1 MPHGPAFLVALL
13 LGLTAYLA
21 APALIALVRRHP
33 ERRLIYRLSLLS
45 LLSVILWV
53 ALIAW
58 ALTGQR
64 DDAVI
69 ARFVARL
76 RRSNR
81 LPWAIGVLV
90 ILGVAGSLLP
100 LLR

>member
-1 MPHGPAFLVALL
+1 MLHGSALLVLLL
-13 LGLTAYLA
+13 LGLAAYLA
-21 APALIALVRRHP
+21 APALIALARRHP
-33 ERRLIYRLSLLS
+33 ERRLICRLSPLS
-45 LLSVILWV
+45 LLSVILWF

-58 ALTGQR
+58 ASTGQR

-76 RRSNR
+76 RRANR
-81 LPWAIGVLV
+81 LPLVIGLLV

-100 LLR
+100 MLR

>member
-13 LGLTAYLA
+13 LGLAAYLA

-33 ERRLIYRLSLLS
+33 ERGLIYRLSPLS
-45 LLSVILWV
+45 LLSVILWF

-69 ARFVARL
+69 ARLVARL
-76 RRSNR
+76 RRTNR
-81 LPWAIGVLV
+81 LPLAIGLLI

-100 LLR
+100 MLR